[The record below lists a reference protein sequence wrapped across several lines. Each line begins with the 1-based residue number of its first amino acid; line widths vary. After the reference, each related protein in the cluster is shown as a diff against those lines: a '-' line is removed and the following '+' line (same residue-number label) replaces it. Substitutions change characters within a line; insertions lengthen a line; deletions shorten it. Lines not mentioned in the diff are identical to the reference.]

1 MQVHVIIN
9 PAAGREEA
17 VLFKMNAFF
26 QKHDIDYRVSVT
38 TRRDSATE
46 LTKQALAEKVDVIAG
61 YGGDGTMME
70 IANVLKDTEVPLLV
84 VPGGTANV
92 LAQELHIPPTI
103 PRALSLLLP
112 EYGYVEKVDMA
123 QYDSINFL
131 TTLGVGIP
139 AEWVR
144 EADREMKNKFGL
156 LAYLVAGVRAT
167 LNARPA
173 VYHLSLDGRK
183 IESRGVACTITNI
196 GSTGLRGFRLAREI
210 SLTDGIL
217 DVLVFKLKLFENI
230 REKSEDSM
238 FAFKQNKKLFFE
250 HYRAQHIRIEAVPAQ
265 SVMVDGEM
273 AGETPVEVSVLPRA
287 LNIYRPTEKALT
299 LWDRIVATLAAE
311 EE

>member
-1 MQVHVIIN
+1 
-9 PAAGREEA
+9 GREEA

-38 TRRDSATE
+38 TRRDSASE
-46 LTKQALAEKVDVIAG
+46 LTQRALAEGVDAVIG

-70 IANVLKDTEVPLLV
+70 IADVLKDTEVPLLV

-92 LAQELHIPPTI
+92 LAQELHIPATI

-112 EYGYVEKVDMA
+112 EYGYTERVDMG
-123 QYDSINFL
+123 QWDGSGFL

-139 AEWVR
+139 ARWVQ
-144 EADREMKNKFGL
+144 EADREMKSKFGL

-173 VYHLSLDGRK
+173 DYSLTLDGQG
-183 IESRGVACTITNI
+183 IESRGMACTVTNI

-210 SLTDGIL
+210 SLTDGVL
-217 DVLVFKLKLFENI
+217 DVLVFKLKLFESI
-230 REKSEDSM
+230 REQSEENL
-238 FAFKQNKKLFFE
+238 FALKQNKKLFFE
-250 HYRAQHIRIEAVPAQ
+250 HYRAREIRIEAEPRQ

-299 LWDRIVATLAAE
+299 LWDRIVASLAAE
-311 EE
+311 ED